1 MTNTKKTTKRNY
13 FETLQKLINAATDAG
28 WDYDFDALDEFI
40 EKEIASLDK
49 KAADAKA
56 RAAKTKEAADE
67 IKVRIME
74 VLSTEEFMTTGEII
88 KALDDETLSSQKVTA
103 RMTQLIDAHLAERE
117 EIKRVGADEKTRKL
131 IGYRKMA

>member
-1 MTNTKKTTKRNY
+1 MTNTKKTTKRNH
-13 FETLQKLINAATDAG
+13 FETLQKLINAAADAG

-88 KALDDETLSSQKVTA
+88 KALDDETLSSQRVTA
-103 RMTQLIDAHLAERE
+103 RMTQLIDAHLAEKE
-117 EIKRVGADEKTRKL
+117 EVKRVGADEKTRKL